1 MSVGK
6 TSLVALACL
15 AFVIGCGKKEEGPTK
30 PEVDETP
37 DPGLVTFEEN
47 RRKRERELREMPL
60 PQLAEAVAS
69 DSAQHVEPFN
79 SAAVRELKGRGPEVA
94 KELVAN
100 LREPDARSL
109 LGLLTLLEVNPTVYR
124 SLPPDF
130 RYRVLTEG
138 LKTAEFFNAWGVPHL
153 FLDQPAGRAIV
164 CEEPGIE
171 KYLVTLLNDDRPAL
185 IWGGSELAEDAAEY
199 NYRVKDYAWALILAN
214 RDQPLPDVADP
225 GKRSEEI
232 AKLGKQPPNSARARA
247 TASRNE
253 ICNRYAPQQ
262 SATAAA
268 AD

>member
-1 MSVGK
+1 MRVGK
-6 TSLVALACL
+6 ASLAALACL
-15 AFVIGCGKKEEGPTK
+15 AFVIGCGRKEEPSTPK
-30 PEVDETP
+30 VDESL
-37 DPGLVTFEEN
+37 DPGLATFEEN
-47 RRKRERELREMPL
+47 RRKRERELDEMML

-94 KELVAN
+94 QALAAT

-109 LGLLTLLEVNPTVYR
+109 LGLLTLLEIDPTAYR
-124 SLPPDF
+124 ALDPDF

-138 LKTAEFFNAWGVPHL
+138 LRTATFFNAWGVPHL

-171 KYLVTLLNDDRPAL
+171 KYLYTLLNDDRPAE
-185 IWGGSELAEDAAEY
+185 IWGGSELAQDAADY
-199 NYRVKDYAWALILAN
+199 KYRVMDYAWALILAN

-225 GKRSEEI
+225 GTRGNAI
-232 AKLGKQPPNSARARA
+232 AKLSKEPPNTARARA

-262 SATAAA
+262 PAATAAA
-268 AD
+268 D